1 MKSNLEKTVD
11 KIYPPCREF
20 YVSFRFLRERGPTQD
35 QTTVAP
41 RLDTCVAM
49 EADNTVDPRIAELRR
64 KYDETTRL
72 LSAQC
77 DTIEG
82 LQSQIRT
89 LQRQP
94 GTGAGDET
102 QRTRDEDEGVG
113 ESCPGVVDDSTT
125 EFETK
130 YRRAKRLVK
139 MQAVEVATLR
149 ERVQRRE
156 TSEASLQTRVAQVEE
171 ALRVTQA
178 SASTLGEDYAA
189 ALETAERGRAHAMRE
204 RHQALSQAETAMR
217 ERHQALAEA
226 EACRGRAASFDSE
239 LTRAR
244 TLALVADASARDA
257 SAQRDEDACAIATLT
272 AKLASADQALAEMPS
287 LRATTHDAQIEVE
300 TLTVSLACL
309 EKRAR
314 EARAEFLTELEATK
328 AATTAAHTALHRYT
342 AQKEETDETLV
353 ELTQKAET
361 AEKERTIVVEKLA
374 VAESDYA
381 HAEQLTVDAVRS
393 LETERAQWEKTSSQH
408 EQKSN
413 TMQVAMESMR
423 AQISTHQ
430 SRALSLEETMNRRIV
445 DQGEAATRTAALIV
459 AAACSTAWG
468 QIAVA
473 MHDTRSDSNVTQ
485 GPSSTPLAQQ
495 RCHSPSGNEPT
506 PNAGREEMDTP
517 VSTPRRSKISKSSPV
532 SKPNSRSPKSRS
544 RTPLAP
550 KRAMLATH
558 GVRQVVSKL
567 RGKTAKLV
575 SRHAAERTRWTERAD
590 RRVAAAEARASR
602 RGARLERR
610 LSDAEARVIAAT
622 SRWNDAGA
630 YFAARV
636 DQFVDVEAV
645 KEAATFMVR
654 LDAASNAASEAIA
667 KAESAT
673 AAAAARGENAR
684 LEAEATVAASVEASR
699 TEVEV
704 NITAARAAME
714 EETAAVKAAA
724 KRSAERKGEAE
735 IAKAAAESK
744 ARAAEARAH
753 AADYD
758 RATAEA
764 EMEAVKARL
773 CGAEGRAGKAESL
786 IAALETRATNAMH
799 AAARAETAAD
809 ENWACFEDANAT
821 REAAEKT
828 AQALL
833 EQLAEVEALAA
844 TTTANATADVASA
857 TQAAREATARAET
870 AESRT
875 AKAEETADAARRDA
889 KDAKAAARH
898 ARSEAELSQT
908 RADAA
913 ETAMEAEARAA
924 TALGVPSGDKGAKAM
939 AAAAKVV
946 KEARARADAADAA
959 SAKATASAAAAEKR
973 AVEAER
979 AALEKTATTIAE
991 ATAASE
997 ARAIEAEAK
1006 AVAEVAE
1013 VKKLMAAELQLA
1025 KLAEQDA
1032 KTAAD
1037 ENWACFKDAER
1048 RAVAETTKATAA
1060 KEASERAAEREAKA
1074 RALAQEAAREAEAAK
1089 ARAEVA
1095 ETAAVAAAAE
1105 QDAAVKR
1112 AVESGQTAA
1121 RVLAA
1126 ETAVAEAE
1134 ARVAEVER
1142 ASMEKLA
1149 VAETRIVEAETA
1161 TAREIARAKEE
1172 ARASRAEETA
1182 TIAAAKAE
1190 LQSKAKEASLE
1201 AERSVRRAYET
1212 VKSEVSQAVE
1222 RATADMDAMRRE
1234 AADAVDDAETRAEAA
1249 TRWYREAETKLE
1261 ANAETIAL
1269 LEARVAAAYAAH
1281 EDAESRLETLTNAD
1295 TDNVTARVDAAKRDE
1310 QRKASERAAQAV
1322 SDLHATREK
1331 ASAASSRARA
1341 AEAAAQASAEASAL
1355 AQVARHDAED
1365 KARLLRESV
1374 IEAQTLRREADKA
1387 RAHAE
1392 ASLDQNNDALRHAQS
1407 RIKRLQDAFA
1417 ESANRAA
1424 SAEAELGQMRRA
1436 AENKRPGSVSAS
1448 SGSETDQPVTS
1459 ADRETRWREAQAR
1472 QASIVSKIH
1481 KRVAGAAAVKRA
1493 SDETPSPAVVSLR
1506 QPFSATSPAVEKARA
1521 QARAA
1526 LESIRDVAEALESSR
1541 STPEPSGQKSRGL
1554 AAATLQRVAREPRF
1568 QGRIEFSDVKSRL
1581 TGTRSMS
1588 PQNENTPPAV
1598 KTLHSLDSVSG
1609 TPLTK
1614 NVLR

>member
-94 GTGAGDET
+94 GTGPGDET

-178 SASTLGEDYAA
+178 SASTLDEDYAA
-189 ALETAERGRAHAMRE
+189 ALETAERGRAH
-204 RHQALSQAETAMR
+204 AMR

-393 LETERAQWEKTSSQH
+393 LETERAQWEITSSQH

-473 MHDTRSDSNVTQ
+473 MRDTRSDSNVTQ

-532 SKPNSRSPKSRS
+532 STPNSRSPKSRS

-575 SRHAAERTRWTERAD
+575 SRHAAERARWTERAD

-673 AAAAARGENAR
+673 AAAAARGENAI

-764 EMEAVKARL
+764 EIEAVKARL

-959 SAKATASAAAAEKR
+959 SATATASAAAAEKR

-1095 ETAAVAAAAE
+1095 ETAAAAAAAE
-1105 QDAAVKR
+1105 ARVAVKR

-1161 TAREIARAKEE
+1161 TARENARAKEE
-1172 ARASRAEETA
+1172 ARASRAEATA

-1269 LEARVAAAYAAH
+1269 LEARVAAAYAAP
-1281 EDAESRLETLTNAD
+1281 EDRKHSHSTLLRDA
-1295 TDNVTARVDAAKRDE
+1295 TARVDAAKRDE

-1365 KARLLRESV
+1365 KARLLSESV

-1459 ADRETRWREAQAR
+1459 TDRETRWREAQAR

-1526 LESIRDVAEALESSR
+1526 LESVRDVAEALESSR